1 MIGNFSFS
9 VRLSFWVMLLQSQP
23 RYGGGFQDLVRPPR
37 SGRFQFSHGTSQAQR
52 FGDQS
57 TSGEKRVMRTNRTA
71 DPISHV
77 SFSFC
82 EFQGLVQFGHIPSWL
97 LLGFGSVWTYPVLV
111 LFFGFGPVWGS
122 CQVWFQFGLCLSWR
136 SCCVFPVSLLG
147 ASLLVL
153 SWCGRTRK

>member
-52 FGDQS
+52 FSDQS

-77 SFSFC
+77 NFRFASFRVWFSLDISRLGWFVGVW
-82 EFQGLVQFGHIPSWL
+82 FSLDISRPGWFYLGL
-97 LLGFGSVWTYPVLV
+97 LLALA
-111 LFFGFGPVWGS
+111 
-122 CQVWFQFGLCLSWR
+122 
-136 SCCVFPVSLLG
+136 FPFAL
-147 ASLLVL
+147 SLLVPPFGSFAPL
-153 SWCGRTRK
+153 LGKVWENRSVRFT